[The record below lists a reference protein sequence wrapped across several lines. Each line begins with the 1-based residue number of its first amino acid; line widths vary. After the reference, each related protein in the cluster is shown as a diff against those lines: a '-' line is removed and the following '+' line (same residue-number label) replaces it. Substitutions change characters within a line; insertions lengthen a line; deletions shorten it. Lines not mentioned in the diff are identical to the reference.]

1 MQSSVNLT
9 ITASPEQ
16 GVLIYGKDG
25 VGEYTVV
32 SGGDLTTTDHGGRRG
47 VARLVVPTVGKS
59 NIETCTLYS
68 MRLCIL
74 AYLRLPTENTGE
86 NVGNLEVG
94 GKSAAIL
101 QYN

>member
-1 MQSSVNLT
+1 MEEGGWHGWL
-9 ITASPEQ
+9 
-16 GVLIYGKDG
+16 L
-25 VGEYTVV
+25 VV
-32 SGGDLTTTDHGGRRG
+32 S
-47 VARLVVPTVGKS
+47 TVGKS

>member
-1 MQSSVNLT
+1 MWSILSL
-9 ITASPEQ
+9 
-16 GVLIYGKDG
+16 
-25 VGEYTVV
+25 VG
-32 SGGDLTTTDHGGRRG
+32 GGWQLTTTTHGRRR

-86 NVGNLEVG
+86 NVGNLKDGG
-94 GKSAAIL
+94 GKSNTAI
-101 QYN
+101 